1 MAWKRGKKIDELGT
15 RAKVGANLL
24 KKGML
29 TVIVALVCVSK
40 VIFTSGLIS
49 SSLISLSIRNHSN
62 LILNGIILMIVL
74 YLFNKIPKIITI
86 PFDRFVH
93 LSITLINSKTS

>member
-1 MAWKRGKKIDELGT
+1 MVWKRGKKIDELGT
-15 RAKVGANLL
+15 RAKVGVNLL

-29 TVIVALVCVSK
+29 TVSVALVCVSK

-62 LILNGIILMIVL
+62 LILNDIIFMIVL
-74 YLFNKIPKIITI
+74 YLFNRIHKIITI
-86 PFDRFVH
+86 PFDRFAH
-93 LSITLINSKTS
+93 LSITLINNKTS